1 MYKMN
6 RMSKQVPGRVTA
18 QQKLMDVA
26 SKLGNKSLAKQQGS
40 TVELYDTL
48 PLNGNTQL
56 DFFKGANSR
65 NFPFTNTG
73 SDGNKLPV
81 GYAMVVQYAYFTICT
96 LDKLTGQFTKF
107 EPVSTAGTSPSP
119 LILNGTLDI
128 NIANVRVLKELPVL
142 SFMPDFN
149 PDAENALS
157 TNYEFKTLITIQ
169 ELLEYIATLRLPNY
183 TGIDD
188 TYLRLTIQGAGAII
202 NTRTT
207 F

>member
-1 MYKMN
+1 MYKMSK
-6 RMSKQVPGRVTA
+6 MSRQVPGRVTA

-26 SKLGNKSLAKQQGS
+26 NKLGNKSLSQQQGS

-48 PLNGNTQL
+48 ALNGNTQL
-56 DFFKGANSR
+56 DFFKGSNSR
-65 NFPFTNTG
+65 TFPFTNTG

-81 GYAMVVQYAYFTICT
+81 GYAMVVQYAYFSLCEY
-96 LDKLTGQFTKF
+96 DKATNSFKNFKPLTT
-107 EPVSTAGTSPSP
+107 TSSV
-119 LILNGTLDI
+119 LNDTILNGTLDF
-128 NIANVRVLKELPVL
+128 NIANVRVLKELPIL
-142 SFMPDFN
+142 SFLPDFN

-169 ELLEYIATLRLPNY
+169 ELLEYIGTLRLPNY
-183 TGIDD
+183 TGVDD
-188 TYLRLTIQGAGAII
+188 AYLRLTIQGAGAII

>member
-1 MYKMN
+1 MDLRLRKM
-6 RMSKQVPGRVTA
+6 KQVPGAITA
-18 QQKLMDVA
+18 QQKLIDVA
-26 SKLGNKSLAKQQGS
+26 NKLGNKSLSQQQGS

-56 DFFKGANSR
+56 DFFKGSNSR
-65 NFPFTNTG
+65 TFPFTNTG

-81 GYAMVVQYAYFTICT
+81 GYAMVVQYMYLTICE
-96 LDKLTGQFTKF
+96 LGEDGSFTKWT
-107 EPVSTAGTSPSP
+107 PLNPTDPTSNI
-119 LILNGTLDI
+119 ILNGTIDF
-128 NIANVRVLKELPVL
+128 NIANNRVLKELPVL
-142 SFMPDFN
+142 SFLPDFN

-157 TNYEFKTLITIQ
+157 TNYEFKTMITIQ
-169 ELLEYIATLRLPNY
+169 ELLEYVATLRLPNY
-183 TGIDD
+183 TSIKD